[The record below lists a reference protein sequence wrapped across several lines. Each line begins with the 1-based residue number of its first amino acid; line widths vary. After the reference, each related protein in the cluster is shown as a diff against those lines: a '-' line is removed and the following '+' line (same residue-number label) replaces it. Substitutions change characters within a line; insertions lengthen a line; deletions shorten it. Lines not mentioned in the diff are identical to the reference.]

1 MANVYTELIRL
12 LPSTETIVGKIA
24 SVNATE
30 NTASISSLVGGVFTV
45 NVGKGT
51 TYAVNDWVLIK
62 DKIIVSTIPVPQG
75 DTTPEVAKPIEI
87 Y

>member
-1 MANVYTELIRL
+1 MSNIYTDLIRL

-24 SVNATE
+24 SVNTE
-30 NTASISSLVGGVFTV
+30 QNTAVVSSIVGGIFTV
-45 NVGKGT
+45 KTGKGA

-62 DKIIVSTIPVPQG
+62 DKVITSTIPVPQG
-75 DTTPEVAKPIEI
+75 EGTPEVAKSIEI